1 MTVASSAPA
10 GSPPRLG
17 PTRHLIRVGEYFR
30 MGEAGILASDA
41 RYELIEGEIIDM
53 PPIGPSHAG
62 KTNRLTAILS
72 EAVHGRAIVST
83 QNPIILGDFS
93 APQPDLAL
101 LRYRDDYYE
110 QSHPTAPDVLLLIE
124 VADTSLDHDRGS
136 KLALYARYRVP
147 EVWIVDIPGG
157 HLDIHRDPD
166 GARYTQQVRAS
177 DLSKVEIA
185 ALPGLILDLTG
196 LF

>member
-1 MTVASSAPA
+1 MTLASPVPA
-10 GSPPRLG
+10 ESPPRAG
-17 PTRHLIRVGEYFR
+17 PTRHLISVGEWFR
-30 MGEAGILASDA
+30 MGEAGILAPDA
-41 RYELIEGEIIDM
+41 RYELIDGEIVDM
-53 PPIGPSHAG
+53 SPIGPPHAG
-62 KTNRLTAILS
+62 KTNRLTAILA
-72 EAVHGRAIVST
+72 EALHGRAIVSA

-93 APQPDLAL
+93 APQPDVAI

-124 VADTSLDHDRGS
+124 VADTSLAYDRGA
-136 KLALYARYRVP
+136 KLTLYARYRVP

-166 GARYTQQVRAS
+166 GARYTRQFRVS
-177 DLSKVEIA
+177 DLSSVEIVA
-185 ALPGLILDLTG
+185 IPGMNLDLRG